1 MATSVI
7 KTGPI
12 VKSYQ
17 LAATG
22 GATIA
27 AGAASSFLEIDS
39 SISGKIPV
47 AARLTNYN
55 TPDMNDRVILTITQW
70 YSHTYVTGFN
80 PRAGVTAT
88 IPDGTNIYVLYV

>member
-1 MATSVI
+1 MI

-12 VKSYQ
+12 LKAYQ
-17 LAATG
+17 LANTG
-22 GATIA
+22 GVTIA
-27 AGAASSFLEIDS
+27 AGAASSFLEIDGS
-39 SISGKIPV
+39 VSGKVPV

-55 TPDMNDRVILTITQW
+55 TGDMNDRVILTITQW

-88 IPDGTNIYVLYV
+88 IPDGTIIYVLYV